1 VTETYPA
8 IARGGRLAAR
18 ACTRQDLA
26 MSEDDPNRR
35 PNPPEPDSRRGALIG
50 LVVIAVLVV
59 IAYWLVTSLREE
71 GKREDCLASGRTNC
85 APLDIPRKD

>member
-1 VTETYPA
+1 LAKVIETYPA

-18 ACTRQDLA
+18 PRARQDSV
-26 MSEDDPNRR
+26 MSDKS

-50 LVVIAVLVV
+50 LVVIALLVV

-85 APLDIPRKD
+85 APLDIPRKN